1 MGAAETEERLEL
13 EIAAQLEVPQY
24 FLPKP
29 LRVAGVVVQTIMQ
42 LIQTMECLVVLEV
55 AQRQAVGLTLLP
67 VALVIRQHNLHLK
80 EIKEGILRVILA
92 AQVVVAAA
100 VEQEGQE

>member
-1 MGAAETEERLEL
+1 MEL
-13 EIAAQLEVPQY
+13 EIAAQPEVPRY

-42 LIQTMECLVVLEV
+42 LIQTMDCLVVLGV
-55 AQRQAVGLTLLP
+55 AQRQAVGLPLLP

-80 EIKEGILRVILA
+80 EIKEGILGGLLA
-92 AQVVVAAA
+92 AQVMVAAA